1 MQALHGAVKVFS
13 RGELDVAVALSVHVR
28 IYHAAKLSHFIL
40 QLAPAKGR
48 GQILEHRTVPAAWRR
63 FGWGWFLRTV
73 RLGKLCGDVLVP
85 KPRIVHHV
93 NARLRILLR
102 LKLDEGKSWR

>member
-13 RGELDVAVALSVHVR
+13 RGELDVAVALSVHVS

-63 FGWGWFLRTV
+63 FGWRWFLRTV

-85 KPRIVHHV
+85 KARIVHHID
-93 NARLRILLR
+93 ARLRVLLR
-102 LKLDEGKSWR
+102 LKLDECKSWR